1 MSGLAATLARGRLS
15 FTRSLPALSPRL
27 KRRLL
32 ALAALSLVL
41 AGGFQF
47 WLRDSSLV
55 AVKEVKISGLTTK
68 DAPRVRIALANAAQ
82 EMTTLHVDR
91 ERLDRV
97 VEAYPVVRELKVTPD
112 FPHGLRVEVIE
123 HVAAA
128 MAVSDSGQVPVAG
141 DGTLLRGLPVEGR
154 LPTIAVDGML
164 GGDRLREGD
173 GLAAAA
179 VAGAAPALLRRRI
192 DKVSRRS
199 DDGLVAELG
208 DGPVLV
214 FGSASQLRA
223 KWAAAARVLADP
235 DAKGA
240 SYVDLRIPGRPAAGG
255 LPAETVI
262 PVAPA
267 GMAPSGTTPPAGAAA
282 AYPNASQPAQPS
294 VPGDPSLPAD
304 PATGATTGE
313 APQDPAASTPTAPP
327 TTTTPPA
334 GTTPNPPQP
343 LPPGGAEGGAPAP
356 TAP

>member
-1 MSGLAATLARGRLS
+1 VSGLAATLARGRVS

-112 FPHGLRVEVIE
+112 FPHGLRVEVVE

-128 MAVSDSGQVPVAG
+128 MAVSDTGQVPVAG

-192 DKVSRRS
+192 DNVSRRS

-240 SYVDLRIPGRPAAGG
+240 SYIDLRIPGRPAAGG

-282 AYPNASQPAQPS
+282 ADPNAAQPS

-304 PATGATTGE
+304 PATGATTGG
-313 APQDPAASTPTAPP
+313 APQDPTATTPTAPP
-327 TTTTPPA
+327 TTTTPSP
-334 GTTPNPPQP
+334 GTTPNAPQP
-343 LPPGGAEGGAPAP
+343 LPAGGAEGGAAAP

>member
-1 MSGLAATLARGRLS
+1 VSGLAATLARGRLS

-68 DAPRVRIALANAAQ
+68 DAPRVTIALANAAQ

-97 VEAYPVVRELKVTPD
+97 VEAYPVVRELKVTSD
-112 FPHGLRVEVIE
+112 FPHGLRVEVVE

-192 DKVSRRS
+192 DNVSRRS

-240 SYVDLRIPGRPAAGG
+240 SYIDLRIPGRPAAGG

-282 AYPNASQPAQPS
+282 ADPNAAQPAQPS

-327 TTTTPPA
+327 TTTTPST
-334 GTTPNPPQP
+334 GTTPNAPQP
-343 LPPGGAEGGAPAP
+343 LPAGGAEGGAAAP

>member
-1 MSGLAATLARGRLS
+1 
-15 FTRSLPALSPRL
+15 
-27 KRRLL
+27 
-32 ALAALSLVL
+32 
-41 AGGFQF
+41 
-47 WLRDSSLV
+47 
-55 AVKEVKISGLTTK
+55 
-68 DAPRVRIALANAAQ
+68 
-82 EMTTLHVDR
+82 MTTLHVDR

-255 LPAETVI
+255 LSAETVI

-282 AYPNASQPAQPS
+282 ADPNAAQPAQPS

-327 TTTTPPA
+327 TTTTPSP
-334 GTTPNPPQP
+334 GTTPNAPQP
-343 LPPGGAEGGAPAP
+343 LPAGGAEGGAAAP